1 MADGGRS
8 GGSEPGPSQTCWT
21 GEEGTG
27 SEGSKKVRKT
37 YTITKQRENWTASE
51 HQKFLEAVEL
61 YVDATAVEELEGTR
75 KNGMRCE
82 ECKRWKTTVP
92 MRPENEPNLNGEGK
106 TRLKNRC
113 QWDPGALA
121 KHGGGDGLEA
131 RF

>member
-1 MADGGRS
+1 M
-8 GGSEPGPSQTCWT
+8 
-21 GEEGTG
+21 
-27 SEGSKKVRKT
+27 RKT

-92 MRPENEPNLNGEGK
+92 MRPENEPNLNREREDAHEKSVPVGPRRVVE
-106 TRLKNRC
+106 TRLRR
-113 QWDPGALA
+113 WPGSTILTGRLCTTRLDTIETGKKS
-121 KHGGGDGLEA
+121 KHT
-131 RF
+131 